1 MSLQR
6 VLPFSL
12 ALGLAALLAVGVW
25 LLSGTPGSL
34 VNEEP
39 GRQGPPGDG
48 QRRLVFIKV
57 TEGDSAGDIGERLE
71 EEGVIESGRL
81 FRILTALMGLQDDLE
96 AGDYEFFTGETA
108 LTAVLRISRGETSAR
123 TVLIREGLRKEE
135 IAELLEEHGVVTAQ
149 QFLQALNGEYQ
160 ASFLAR
166 LPRNAGLE
174 GFLFPATYGFPLDA
188 TPHEVVQELV
198 SAFDQRYL
206 EEIEPRLGN
215 TNLTLRQIVILASI
229 VEREARVPED
239 RPLIASVLLNRRA
252 RGMKLDADPTVQYAL
267 GNDPESVERYGYW
280 KQGLTLDDLA
290 TPSPYNTYMNV
301 GLPPGPIANPGLD
314 SILAALE
321 PADTDYLYFVARPD
335 GRHVFAETLEE
346 HQRNICEL
354 YPERSEC

>member
-6 VLPFSL
+6 ALPFAL
-12 ALGLAALLAVGVW
+12 ALGLAALLALGVW

-39 GRQGPPGDG
+39 GRQGPAASD

-108 LTAVLRISRGETSAR
+108 LAAVLRISRGETSAR

-135 IAELLEEHGVVTAQ
+135 IAELLEERGVVSAA
-149 QFLQALNGEYQ
+149 QFLRALSEPYR
-160 ASFLAR
+160 ASFLRR
-166 LPRNAGLE
+166 LPPGAGLE
-174 GFLFPATYGFPLDA
+174 GFLFPATYSFPLDA
-188 TPHEVVQELV
+188 TAHEVVQEMV
-198 SAFDQRYL
+198 TAFDQRFRA
-206 EEIEPRLGN
+206 EIAPRLRR
-215 TNLTLRQIVILASI
+215 TNLSLYQVVILASI

-267 GNDPESVERYGYW
+267 GNDPASVERYGYW
-280 KQGLTLDDLA
+280 KQRLTLDDLA
-290 TPSPYNTYMNV
+290 TPSPYNTYMKA

-314 SILAALE
+314 SILAVLE
-321 PADTDYLYFVARPD
+321 PADTDYLYFVARPE
-335 GRHVFAETLEE
+335 GRHVFAKTLEE